1 MGEEAGKRFEE
12 IGTEGRRVGTE
23 TEKCPSCGSNMVFDP
38 ENGCLSCPHC
48 GTKVEFQKDETAQE
62 IDLSSAFGKDRQW
75 NADEAVV
82 FSCDNCGA
90 KVVLK
95 AGQTAKICPFCGTA
109 HVRKTEE
116 LAGLKPNGLIP
127 FAFGEEKAV
136 EYSKA
141 WAKKRFF
148 APGKF
153 KKRLTAENVNG
164 VYTPCFTF
172 DSNTSSV
179 YNGRIGTTHTRTVG
193 SGKNRRTETYVVW
206 RNISGAYYYNFN
218 DVLITAGSKLDQKK
232 LDKLRPYDTDS
243 GKVYEENYLLGFM
256 AYQYDDGIEDCWN
269 KAKAV
274 MDKELKRAILS
285 QYTYDRVDYINVSTR
300 HERVTYKYVMLP
312 VYVGN
317 YSYKK
322 KLFNFYVNGETGKT
336 WGKYPK
342 SVPKI
347 LSFVLLGAAIV
358 ALGVW
363 LYLSGGGS

>member
-1 MGEEAGKRFEE
+1 MSEEAGKSFEE
-12 IGTEGRRVGTE
+12 IGAEGRRVDTE

-38 ENGCLSCPHC
+38 EGQCLSCPHC
-48 GTKVEFQKDETAQE
+48 GTKVQFEKGDTAKE
-62 IDLSSAFGKDRQW
+62 LDLSSALGKDRQW
-75 NADEAVV
+75 NAEEAVV

-95 AGQTAKICPFCGTA
+95 AGQTAKLCPFCGTA

-127 FAFGEEKAV
+127 FSFGEEKAV

-148 APGKF
+148 APRKF
-153 KKRLTAENVNG
+153 KKHLTAENVNG
-164 VYTPCFTF
+164 VYVPCFTF
-172 DSNTSSV
+172 DSHTTSH
-179 YNGRIGTTHTRTVG
+179 YEGRIGTTHTRTVG
-193 SGKNRRTETYVVW
+193 SGKNLRTETYTVW
-206 RNISGAYYYNFN
+206 RNISGTYYDDFN
-218 DVLITAGSKLDQKK
+218 DVLITAGSKLDQQK
-232 LDKLRPYDTDS
+232 LDKIRPYDTDA

-256 AYQYDDGIEDCWN
+256 AYQYDEGLDGCWN
-269 KAKAV
+269 KAKGV
-274 MDKELKRAILS
+274 IDKELRNRILS
-285 QYTYDRVDYINVSTR
+285 QYSYDRVAYFNVSTR

-317 YSYKK
+317 YNYKK
-322 KLFNFYVNGETGKT
+322 KLFNFYVNGESGRT

-347 LSFVLLGAAIV
+347 LSLVLLGAALV
-358 ALGVW
+358 GLAVWYFVTNGGV
-363 LYLSGGGS
+363 